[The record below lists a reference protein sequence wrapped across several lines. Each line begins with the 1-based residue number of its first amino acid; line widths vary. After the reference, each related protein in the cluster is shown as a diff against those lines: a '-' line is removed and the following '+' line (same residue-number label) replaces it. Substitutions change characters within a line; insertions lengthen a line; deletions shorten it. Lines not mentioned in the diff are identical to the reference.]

1 MPQLVGTKCFICEQ
15 RIGSVLEGEFC
26 ADCGNPRHLKCKHS
40 TQAVEGRCVTCGG
53 EPNSAIARQVQQAR
67 QQEHA
72 IATQFQRARQQEHGS
87 ATGDLSWSS
96 RTRRK
101 FTLLDGA
108 AGGFAVMA
116 MLAGFWTWRDQPPMG
131 SYVSMVDYGFLL
143 VGVSGVLAI
152 RIWQWKHPTPPD
164 GEKDDQ
170 GVNDP
175 K

>member
-26 ADCGNPRHLKCKHS
+26 ADCGNPHHLKCKKS
-40 TQAVEGRCVTCGG
+40 AQAVDGRCVACGG
-53 EPNSAIARQVQQAR
+53 EPTSAIAKKVQQAR
-67 QQEHA
+67 QQE
-72 IATQFQRARQQEHGS
+72 RES

-96 RTRRK
+96 RPRRK

-116 MLAGFWTWRDQPPMG
+116 MLAGFWSWRDRPPLG
-131 SYVSMVDYGFLL
+131 SYVSMVDYGFFLI
-143 VGVSGVLAI
+143 GASGVLAI
-152 RIWQWKHPTPPD
+152 RLWQWKHPTPPD

-170 GVNDP
+170 GVNNP

>member
-26 ADCGNPRHLKCKHS
+26 ADCGNPHHLKCKKS
-40 TQAVEGRCVTCGG
+40 TQAVEGRCVACGG
-53 EPNSAIARQVQQAR
+53 DHTAAIAKKVQQER

-72 IATQFQRARQQEHGS
+72 S
-87 ATGDLSWSS
+87 AAGASSWWN
-96 RTRRK
+96 RPRRK
-101 FTLLDGA
+101 LTLLDNV

-116 MLAGFWTWRDQPPMG
+116 MLAGFWTWRDRPPIG
-131 SYVSMVDYGFLL
+131 SYVWMVDNGFLL
-143 VGVSGVLAI
+143 VGILGVLVV

-164 GEKDDQ
+164 AEKDGQ
-170 GVNDP
+170 GVDNP